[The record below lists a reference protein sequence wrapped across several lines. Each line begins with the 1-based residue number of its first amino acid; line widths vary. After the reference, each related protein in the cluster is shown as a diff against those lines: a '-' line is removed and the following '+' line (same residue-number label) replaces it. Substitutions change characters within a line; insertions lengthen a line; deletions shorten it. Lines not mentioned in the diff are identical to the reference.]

1 MNFIAVGSFTVCLYS
16 EHVFTD
22 CLKQYFFFIP
32 AKSDGKERLTVTDT
46 KAVPLTDESNADDA
60 LAAMLDK
67 DLQPPPPINNNP
79 VSEEIH
85 QQHIILTKK
94 FLTLNEKRVY
104 ANQRKAELLRG
115 MDSDGKQNREEIL
128 RKRREIVSF
137 LSDLFSQFANQVIF
151 FIGRIISNQK

>member
-1 MNFIAVGSFTVCLYS
+1 MFLIS
-16 EHVFTD
+16 
-22 CLKQYFFFIP
+22 

-46 KAVPLTDESNADDA
+46 KAVPITDESNADDA

-79 VSEEIH
+79 ISEEIH

-94 FLTLNEKRVY
+94 YLTLNEKRVY

-115 MDSDGKQNREEIL
+115 MDSDGKQSREEIL

-137 LSDLFSQFANQVIF
+137 FSNISSLLTKKLFISN
-151 FIGRIISNQK
+151 FIG